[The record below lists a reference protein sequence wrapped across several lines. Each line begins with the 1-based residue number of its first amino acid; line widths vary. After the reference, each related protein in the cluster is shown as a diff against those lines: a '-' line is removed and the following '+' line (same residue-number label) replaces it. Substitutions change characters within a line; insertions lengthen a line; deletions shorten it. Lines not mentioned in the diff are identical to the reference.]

1 MGRYEKHENGWR
13 WKGIRKKEREKLSH
27 IKIKIKREP
36 SKRKRINETDT
47 RKVDAGEQKYEIKED
62 KEIKKGR
69 QNKEKDE
76 IKTDTHR
83 QDKN

>member
-1 MGRYEKHENGWR
+1 MKMETWRY
-13 WKGIRKKEREKLSH
+13 KGREKTN
-27 IKIKIKREP
+27 KIFLCCILTKIGEKSGCWGSERWDKR
-36 SKRKRINETDT
+36 
-47 RKVDAGEQKYEIKED
+47 GQQ
-62 KEIKKGR
+62 EIKKGR